1 MDLTN
6 LKYELNNSYFNI
18 NGDKIKVLAH
28 KNEFLNEHMTK
39 TKIIFDRLVDM
50 TLLKSFYDYFYQ
62 RKYINMS
69 YDDFKKYL
77 YKMIDF
83 HDIAK
88 ISFNFQVDRLK
99 NDDVVNV
106 LKKYGLDRFI
116 DLIEPKHSFI
126 SSLLYTSY
134 LLNQEIDFEKN
145 KLLILFSYI
154 IYGHH
159 TSLKDVL
166 FEDEFMDDIDNYLD
180 TFSLFSVYINEKAS
194 NSKDY
199 QKLQNSLYSFL
210 DEINGDSK
218 IAFFYSY
225 IYSILVS
232 SDVIASSYFDKDVES
247 VKEYS
252 ENWNNRINNKI
263 INSMKQKFYE
273 LSYNKKCKDISSE
286 DLLSDD
292 KINFLSNINDLRTE
306 MLKEASFNLQ
316 NSLKKDSNKKIFY
329 LNMPTGG
336 GKTNTSMKLALDVLE
351 NTDINRV
358 IYAMPF
364 INIIEQN
371 YNDIKDYFGLSEDNG
386 EIRKIYSASESIFSD
401 ISDDDKSEIILKDS
415 FFDYPVLC
423 TTFVAFFNSLL
434 KNKKKY
440 KYALSELSNSIV
452 ILDEIQ
458 SLPLKNWTSLYY
470 LINELSTNYNIYFII
485 MSATLPDFDELKLN
499 KDVKFNYETIN
510 LIKEPNK
517 YFSHYLFDRTEIK
530 NEITELNTNDD
541 DFSCYFEDILEEN
554 FEINYNKGLIV
565 LNTIKMSKL
574 VYDKLYELKKKL
586 KWKYRFEIDLLNSSI
601 IPSEKRKIIQ
611 KINNMNSDNS
621 RYILV
626 STQSVEAGVD
636 VSFDFVIRDFA
647 TLDSIEQIRGRCN
660 RSRELNERFCDEN
673 KKGNVYI
680 TNIKR
685 NDRLDHRYIY
695 DKEELDTKIR
705 ETEKLLENNL
715 NYDYS
720 NVLDYYRLISNNI
733 NRIQDNKETNF
744 VFSDRHKNITSW
756 NTLKFS
762 ELTDKDYGVH
772 IIQKKNNQ
780 YSFFVAIR
788 MDILNDND
796 GLKDNSIEQMD
807 VDEIKDFYKK
817 NEDNFIFTLNEIEY
831 LKNYKSEY
839 GVNLIK
845 NNSVEGVKLI
855 ECYEKLIK
863 EFKKDFGT
871 KKILQKEF
879 SSILYKFI
887 FQVTGNELEFENLII
902 SQELKKVGSSY
913 FHIIPPNKIGDGEN
927 CIYSLKTGF
936 NFDHLKKENDSVKI
950 F

>member
-1 MDLTN
+1 MDIFDLRYDENSSCFWTGN
-6 LKYELNNSYFNI
+6 DSLKIWAHDNELLRDHIS
-18 NGDKIKVLAH
+18 
-28 KNEFLNEHMTK
+28 K
-39 TKIIFDRLVDM
+39 TKILFSQISKEEIIFD
-50 TLLKSFYDYFYQ
+50 FYNNFYNQ
-62 RKYINMS
+62 GYLDINYEDFLS
-69 YDDFKKYL
+69 YLFK
-77 YKMIDF
+77 MVEF
-83 HDIAK
+83 HDIGK
-88 ISFNFQVDRLK
+88 ISFNFQVNRVQNLEIIP
-99 NDDVVNV
+99 
-106 LKKYGLDRFI
+106 LLEKYGFNE
-116 DLIEPKHSFI
+116 LIWQISADHSFI
-126 SSLLYTSY
+126 SSLLYANY
-134 LLNQEIDFEKN
+134 LIKNLKTKNSSLNNNII
-145 KLLILFSYI
+145 LLLFPYL

-159 TSLKDVL
+159 TTIKDILYETEFAYDSKSEKTFYLLSIFL
-166 FEDEFMDDIDNYLD
+166 FGEEPQDIR
-180 TFSLFSVYINEKAS
+180 TFQ
-194 NSKDY
+194 D
-199 QKLQNSLYSFL
+199 SLYIFLKKNNDPKISFY
-210 DEINGDSK
+210 
-218 IAFFYSY
+218 YSY
-225 IYSILVS
+225 FYSILVT
-232 SDVIASSYFDKDVES
+232 SDVIASSYADHDIVTVRK
-247 VKEYS
+247 YS
-252 ENWNNRINNKI
+252 ENWNNRINDEI
-263 INSMKQKFYE
+263 INSIKQKFYE

-292 KINFLSNINDLRTE
+292 KINFLSDINDLRTE
-306 MLKEASFNLQ
+306 MLKEASFNLK
-316 NSLKKDSNKKIFY
+316 NSLKKDPNKKIFY

-364 INIIEQN
+364 INIIDQN

-423 TTFVAFFNSLL
+423 TTFVAFFNSII
-434 KNKKKY
+434 KNKKRY
-440 KYALSELSNSIV
+440 KYTLSALSNSIV

-530 NEITELNTNDD
+530 NEIIELNTKDD
-541 DFSCYFEDILEEN
+541 DFSFYFEDILEKN

-574 VYDKLYELKKKL
+574 VYDKLYELKE
-586 KWKYRFEIDLLNSSI
+586 KYRFEIDLLNSSI

-660 RSRELNERFCDEN
+660 RSRELNVRFCDEN

-680 TNIKR
+680 INIKR

-695 DKEELDTKIR
+695 DKEELDAKIR
-705 ETEKLLENNL
+705 ETEKLLGNNL

-744 VFSDRHKNITSW
+744 VFSDRDKNITSW

-772 IIQKKNNQ
+772 IIKKKNNQ

-788 MDILNDND
+788 MDILNDNG
-796 GLKDNSIEQMD
+796 GLKDKSIEQMD

-817 NEDNFIFTLNEIEY
+817 NEDNFIFTLNEIKY

-845 NNSVEGVKLI
+845 NNSVDGVKLI

-863 EFKKDFGT
+863 EFRKDIGT

-887 FQVTGNELEFENLII
+887 FQITGNELEFENLII
-902 SQELKKVGSSY
+902 SQELEKVGSSY

-936 NFDHLKKENDSVKI
+936 NFDYLKKENDSVKI